1 MAETLGAAASIVGIA
16 SLAGQI
22 CSGVQQLYAF
32 VDSVKQAPSDFQNIK
47 NDILLIE
54 RVVRCMAEDCTDL
67 PEHRDIDLLK
77 SSFELCLSR
86 VNRLLTIIQS
96 FDTSSQK
103 NRTVKLIKATV
114 KKTRVAEF
122 AKELDSAKMTLML
135 VYQHHIQKL
144 SPPGISQ
151 LSFRSTGNAERMDP
165 EKFSTQMVKF
175 SQSYSNTSEVIY
187 TLWLGSLS
195 VKSQTVTLKPGNRK
209 SDTAQTEYRSE
220 KKTFTLRSTG
230 WWSSRII
237 ELQAIR
243 QASQWTF
250 NLRPWQVV
258 SPDSMLFD
266 FCREGDLRN
275 VQRLFSKGLASPF
288 DVTPEGDTALHFAA
302 LSGNPDLVAFLLYNG
317 ADANVEN
324 TSGRNALHLAMVS
337 PREEEHLELARLLVE
352 KGQVDPMGSVR
363 ESGVIHSYA
372 GPVEAFKYLIHQDE
386 FFVNLEER
394 NRGGRTILQHQIF
407 HRLFYG
413 DSFERI
419 QVLFAAG
426 HHLPD
431 GHIDG
436 DPTYDGYSAL
446 HCAAHVWANAKL
458 REDEHTAQQ
467 SELVLRSLLSRGEDI
482 HRISDR
488 GYTALT
494 TIGEMIH
501 FCNKSPELNQGVIAA
516 WLNLLSEAGHDV
528 KAYCLTEGTLERK
541 RQESPRAAFPNFL
554 VIFQETDGV
563 EGLDGLQ
570 ISISS
575 LEQVIE
581 VEEDDEE
588 PPKIE
593 STRAS
598 SSQVA
603 HVFWE
608 RRTGVMYPNLS
619 VSFGL
624 TRNTAVI
631 VMFMLFVYSFFISN
645 KLQL

>member
-22 CSGVQQLYAF
+22 CSGVQQLYTF
-32 VDSVKQAPSDFQNIK
+32 VDSVKQAPSDLQNIK

-54 RVVRCMAEDCTDL
+54 RVVRRMAEDCADL

-77 SSFELCLSR
+77 SSFELRLSR
-86 VNRLLTIIQS
+86 VNRLLTIIQT

-103 NRTVKLIKATV
+103 NRTIKLIKATV

-151 LSFRSTGNAERMDP
+151 LSFRSTGDAERMDP
-165 EKFSTQMVKF
+165 EKFSTQMDGGLLASSSCK
-175 SQSYSNTSEVIY
+175 
-187 TLWLGSLS
+187 LS
-195 VKSQTVTLKPGNRK
+195 DK
-209 SDTAQTEYRSE
+209 
-220 KKTFTLRSTG
+220 
-230 WWSSRII
+230 
-237 ELQAIR
+237 
-243 QASQWTF
+243 QASGLSTY
-250 NLRPWQVV
+250 
-258 SPDSMLFD
+258 DH
-266 FCREGDLRN
+266 GKY
-275 VQRLFSKGLASPF
+275 KGLASPF

-386 FFVNLEER
+386 FFVDLEER

-426 HHLPD
+426 HHLPG

-482 HRISDR
+482 HRISGR